1 MQITVN
7 YVQGGLAVACPK
19 CGAEENQPC
28 RFYDRFNKNKLGL
41 LLHSERAA
49 AAKIKNAKQTQI
61 ESSSRDLA
69 KELTQMEKK
78 VIDIF
83 SISLADCLNLPCP
96 HCHAER
102 LQACNFNLQQSK
114 INKGG
119 VKVHIERAKAAVEV
133 VKNTQADSTISENK
147 TDDHALNINE
157 QIMTEFDYFSRTL
170 LKDFEINLSFDRRLD
185 LFKRLKKYQDQTG
198 DCQLDPTHY
207 QFIQAV
213 RFFNP
218 ELLKEN

>member
-1 MQITVN
+1 MQITVSHIH
-7 YVQGGLAVACPK
+7 GGLAVACPK

-49 AAKIKNAKQTQI
+49 AAKIQNAKQTQI
-61 ESSSRDLA
+61 KSSSRDLA
-69 KELTQMEKK
+69 KELTK
-78 VIDIF
+78 VETKITDIF

-102 LQACNFNLQQSK
+102 LQACNFTLQQSK
-114 INKGG
+114 IDKGG

-133 VKNTQADSTISENK
+133 VKNTRVNPTTSENK
-147 TDDHALNINE
+147 TDDHALNIDE
-157 QIMTEFDYFSRTL
+157 TTMAEFDFFSRTL
-170 LKDFEINLSFDRRLD
+170 LKDFEINLSFDRRLE
-185 LFKRLKKYQDQTG
+185 LFKILKKYQDQTG